1 MNDLLKLLENDA
13 RLSPESLA
21 LMLDKEVGDIK
32 TMIEDYENAGVILGY
47 QTIIDWDKTDVEE
60 TVSAIIEIKIT
71 PQREHGYDRVA
82 QKIYNYPEVESV
94 YLLSGGYDLSVSIKG
109 KTMREV
115 ALFVAERLAPI
126 DGVLSTATHFVLR
139 KYKDNGVVYGAAPV
153 DERGM
158 MM

>member
-1 MNDLLKLLENDA
+1 MNELLKLLENDA

-32 TMIEDYENAGVILGY
+32 TIIEDYENAGVILGY

-60 TVSAIIEIKIT
+60 TVSAMIEIKIT

-82 QKIYNYPEVESV
+82 QKIYNYPEVESL
-94 YLLSGGYDLSVSIKG
+94 YLMSGGFDLAVFIKG

-139 KYKDNGVVYGAAPV
+139 KYKDNGVVYGTTPV
-153 DERGM
+153 DERGNM
-158 MM
+158 M

>member
-1 MNDLLKLLENDA
+1 MNELLKLLENDA
-13 RLSPESLA
+13 RLSPEALA
-21 LMLDKEVGDIK
+21 LMLDKEVGDIR
-32 TMIEDYENAGVILGY
+32 TIIEDYENAGVILGY
-47 QTIIDWDKTDVEE
+47 QTIIDWDKTDAEE

-94 YLLSGGYDLSVSIKG
+94 YLMSGGYDLSVSIKG

>member
-1 MNDLLKLLENDA
+1 MNELLKLLENDA
-13 RLSPESLA
+13 RLSPEALA

-32 TMIEDYENAGVILGY
+32 TIIEDYENAGVILGY
-47 QTIIDWDKTDVEE
+47 QTIIDWDKTDAEE

-94 YLLSGGYDLSVSIKG
+94 YLMSGGYDLSVSIKG

-139 KYKDNGVVYGAAPV
+139 KYKDNGVVYGVTPV

>member
-13 RLSPESLA
+13 RLSPEALA

-94 YLLSGGYDLSVSIKG
+94 YLMSGGYDLSVSIKG

-139 KYKDNGVVYGAAPV
+139 KYKDNGVVYGTTPV
-153 DERGM
+153 DERGNM
-158 MM
+158 M

>member
-1 MNDLLKLLENDA
+1 MN
-13 RLSPESLA
+13 
-21 LMLDKEVGDIK
+21 EVHAV
-32 TMIEDYENAGVILGY
+32 IEL
-47 QTIIDWDKTDVEE
+47 
-60 TVSAIIEIKIT
+60 KIT

-94 YLLSGGYDLSVSIKG
+94 YLMSGGYDLSVSIKG

-153 DERGM
+153 DERGNM
-158 MM
+158 M

>member
-94 YLLSGGYDLSVSIKG
+94 YLMSGGYDLSVSIKG

-139 KYKDNGVVYGAAPV
+139 KYKDNGVVYGTAPV
-153 DERGM
+153 DERGNM
-158 MM
+158 M